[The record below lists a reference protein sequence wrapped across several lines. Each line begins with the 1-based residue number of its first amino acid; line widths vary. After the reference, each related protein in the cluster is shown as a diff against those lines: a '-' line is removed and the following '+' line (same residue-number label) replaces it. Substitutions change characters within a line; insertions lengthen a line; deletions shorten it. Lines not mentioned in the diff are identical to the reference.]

1 MQQRSSNYRLKPY
14 LERISFSNTRLEKLE
29 RGDILYFGYAGS
41 REDTIINPAIIFSG
55 IDTKT
60 GFIHGVNM
68 RMFYVDK
75 MLNLGNA
82 ALKKY
87 GDIYWD
93 EVENE
98 EDDSITLEKKK
109 VNYTATTAF
118 QYDTLGLYKMATM
131 NKVVNGARKQINLME
146 QYWRSYQPI
155 KMRLLNDEF
164 SKLSNNNISINLQ
177 VLNAIMHVAPKQV
190 VLQTRIEA

>member
-1 MQQRSSNYRLKPY
+1 MLQNSAGSHLKPF

-60 GFIHGVNM
+60 GFIQGVNM

-93 EVENE
+93 EVENT

-118 QYDTLGLYKMATM
+118 QYNTLGLYKMATM
-131 NKVVNGARKQINLME
+131 NKVVNGQRKQINLME

-164 SKLSNNNISINLQ
+164 SKLSNNNISVNLQ

-190 VLQTRIEA
+190 VIQTRIEG